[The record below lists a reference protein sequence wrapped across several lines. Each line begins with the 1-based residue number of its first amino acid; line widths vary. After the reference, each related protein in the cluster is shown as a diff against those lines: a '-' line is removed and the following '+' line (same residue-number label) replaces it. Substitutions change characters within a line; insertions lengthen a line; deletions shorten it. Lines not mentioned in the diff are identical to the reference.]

1 VCMMRTLG
9 SGSLPE
15 VLGSG
20 SLPDAQVVAGAVRL
34 SGRSGTAEDLL
45 PKYLAT
51 CWLQATDGAVTA
63 TILAGWEQ
71 CAMDT
76 EIRKILFSSHDI
88 FWLLFFGNG
97 FQTSGN
103 VEDVEAVS

>member
-1 VCMMRTLG
+1 MMRTLG

-15 VLGSG
+15 VLGG
-20 SLPDAQVVAGAVRL
+20 LFDAQVVAGAVRL

-63 TILAGWEQ
+63 TILAAG
-71 CAMDT
+71 
-76 EIRKILFSSHDI
+76 SSVQWTLGDPKDLV
-88 FWLLFFGNG
+88 FYSRQFLAAASVLFFA
-97 FQTSGN
+97 T
-103 VEDVEAVS
+103 E

>member
-1 VCMMRTLG
+1 MMRTLG

-51 CWLQATDGAVTA
+51 YWLQATDGAVTA
-63 TILAGWEQ
+63 TILAAGSS
-71 CAMDT
+71 AMDT
-76 EIRKILFSSHDI
+76 EIRKILFSTVLR
-88 FWLLFFGNG
+88 LLFFGNG

-103 VEDVEAVS
+103 VEDVEAVR